1 MGRWLPKQIY
11 QLMLESSSRKISVPL
26 KKLNQKAMMNLSDK
40 IFRIAQNIH
49 NVLSNTRGRPKWS
62 VVVHARTTHL
72 VKICVIFKTFE
83 SFKLILILLYTTGYL
98 YKDERSC
105 MISLHDIMLINVLIA
120 KGMYLEV

>member
-1 MGRWLPKQIY
+1 MRGLG
-11 QLMLESSSRKISVPL
+11 LVAC
-26 KKLNQKAMMNLSDK
+26 KLRVY
-40 IFRIAQNIH
+40 F
-49 NVLSNTRGRPKWS
+49 VF
-62 VVVHARTTHL
+62 VVHARTTHL

-83 SFKLILILLYTTGYL
+83 SFKLILILYTTGYL

>member
-1 MGRWLPKQIY
+1 MAKGDGREVGDRERTGSSCVFISCSWY
-11 QLMLESSSRKISVPL
+11 TREQLTLI
-26 KKLNQKAMMNLSDK
+26 
-40 IFRIAQNIH
+40 
-49 NVLSNTRGRPKWS
+49 
-62 VVVHARTTHL
+62 

-83 SFKLILILLYTTGYL
+83 SLLILILYTTGYL